1 MGVLSPM
8 TDVFRYLFRGPVYRP
23 GQLLSPLCAV
33 SIADSES
40 HVSFS
45 FLCVVRSAVSESQ
58 DV

>member
-1 MGVLSPM
+1 M